1 MFRTLCTGFALL
13 FAISVLGQAP
23 TAHKFEV
30 ATIKLTDPNFG
41 GILIQLPGGT
51 LSLRGFTL
59 KDLIGFA
66 YDVDN
71 RQDVNVPKAFDSA
84 RYDVVGK
91 AEIPLTPAS
100 TETKQMVQAL
110 VTERFQLKIHRET

>member
-1 MFRTLCTGFALL
+1 MYRTVCAGFAVL
-13 FAISVLGQAP
+13 FAVFAFGQAS
-23 TAHKFEV
+23 AAQKFEV

-59 KDLIGFA
+59 KDLVGFA

-71 RQDVNVPKAFDSA
+71 RQVFNVPKSLDSE
-84 RYDVVGK
+84 RFDVVGK
-91 AEIPLTPAS
+91 AEKPLTAAS
-100 TETKQMVQAL
+100 TDTKQMVQAL
-110 VTERFQLKIHRET
+110 LTERFQLKIH